1 MDGFVLRIFGVLSQ
15 YSLDLDSGASVIGVM
30 EGECGQG
37 MWDWVPVGSCGCCKG
52 MMGLLASSH
61 VNISLYFKLIYLLLA
76 GLSLSL
82 SVRGVLV
89 RSRVNRPASVY
100 LSIRTATPPRES
112 TSPLVGN
119 GHEPSKRLAPG
130 QG

>member
-1 MDGFVLRIFGVLSQ
+1 MTAFPLQLSQ

-76 GLSLSL
+76 G
-82 SVRGVLV
+82 VRGV
-89 RSRVNRPASVY
+89 AQCWW
-100 LSIRTATPPRES
+100 IRTKMKNIF
-112 TSPLVGN
+112 VGT
-119 GHEPSKRLAPG
+119 
-130 QG
+130 